1 MKTLQQLSVML
12 LYVIFVGVNLV
23 AQDSTSKA
31 GGTKQIVE
39 DTFVAQQLD
48 NLKRDIELTYVQEVE
63 VTKLLRKLYNDRE
76 QSKSIKDRQQQYSIK
91 KLSNEVYIV
100 SLDSVLRQEQRNL
113 LKTKTEERKFK

>member
-31 GGTKQIVE
+31 GGTKQRVE